1 MPHGGIAARGEP
13 LGAAGSDIQTG
24 DVGAGPPG
32 SVERVTR
39 IDLHCHSTASD
50 GTLTPAE
57 LMAAGAAAGLDVIAI
72 TDHDT
77 TGGWAAAAEA
87 RPAGLRLVRGA
98 ELSCRWY
105 GVEPAIPLHL
115 LAYLFDPDEPHLAA
129 DLTGLRV
136 DREQRAERIVELLR
150 ADGVPISWPEVRDY
164 AAGGSVG
171 RPHIAQALIRAGLV
185 RTTNEAFASRWLG
198 ARYFVP
204 KDDLDVFDA
213 VRSVR
218 AAGGVPVFAHPRATK
233 RGRVVPDELIKEL
246 AAAGLFGLEADHED
260 HSADE
265 REQIRELAGS
275 LGLVVTGSSDF
286 HGRHK
291 TVELGA
297 FRTTPEAYQQI
308 VAAATGVPV
317 LG

>member
-1 MPHGGIAARGEP
+1 
-13 LGAAGSDIQTG
+13 
-24 DVGAGPPG
+24 
-32 SVERVTR
+32 VTT

-57 LMAAGAAAGLDVIAI
+57 LVVAGAEAGLDVMAI

-77 TGGWAAAAEA
+77 TGGWQAAAAA
-87 RPAGLRLVRGA
+87 RPAGLTLVRGA

-115 LAYLFDPDEPHLAA
+115 LAYLFDPDEPALAA
-129 DLTGLRV
+129 DLVRLRT
-136 DREQRAERIVELLR
+136 DREQRAEKIVDLLR
-150 ADGVPISWPEVRDY
+150 ADGVDITWSEVSGY

-198 ARYFVP
+198 SRYFVP
-204 KDDLDVFDA
+204 KADLDVFEA
-213 VRSVR
+213 VRAVR
-218 AAGGVPVFAHPRATK
+218 AAGGVPVFAHPNATS
-233 RGRVVPDELIKEL
+233 RGRIVPDKLIVDL
-246 AAAGLFGLEADHED
+246 AAVGLFGLEADHED
-260 HSADE
+260 HSPHQRAHV
-265 REQIRELAGS
+265 RALAED

-286 HGRHK
+286 HGTHK
-291 TVELGA
+291 TVRLGA
-297 FRTTPEAYQQI
+297 FTTASAAYEKI
-308 VAAATGVPV
+308 VSAATGVPV